1 MADNSTL
8 SEISKASLSAN
19 TTLSQNLGKASN
31 TFSNIGNTASED
43 IDSLLKTA
51 FNVLRNTG
59 FDGVAGLETGQVE
72 TMKAAIT
79 SYVDNI
85 NSALEPLNLA
95 DARNVFGDAIAPK
108 IEEFVRSVKGA
119 CQAVVSNMG
128 AFKDDLT
135 AIQTAMQT
143 KAQTVNTSVGNTSG
157 ELTSSKSSW
166 TYNGS
171 GGSN

>member
-8 SEISKASLSAN
+8 SEVSKASLSAN
-19 TTLSQNLGKASN
+19 TTLSQNLGQATN
-31 TFSNIGNTASED
+31 TFSTIGNTATED

-51 FNVLRNTG
+51 FNVLRSTG

-79 SYVDNI
+79 TYVDSI
-85 NSALEPLNLA
+85 NAALEPLNSA
-95 DARNVFGDAIAPK
+95 DARNAFGDAIAPK
-108 IEEFVRSVKGA
+108 IEEFVMAVKGA
-119 CQAVVSNMG
+119 CQAVISNMG

-135 AIQTAMQT
+135 AIQTAMET
-143 KAQTVNTSVGNTSG
+143 KAQTVNTSVGNASG

-166 TYNGS
+166 TYSGS
-171 GGSN
+171 GESN